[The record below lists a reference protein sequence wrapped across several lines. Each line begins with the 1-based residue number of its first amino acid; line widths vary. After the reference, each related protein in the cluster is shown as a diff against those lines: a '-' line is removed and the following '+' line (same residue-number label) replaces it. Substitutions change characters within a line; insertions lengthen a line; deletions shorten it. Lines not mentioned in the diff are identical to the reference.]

1 LGQWVTFYSL
11 ELKHYSADVFWAFL
25 LPALAAQAT
34 DASTDASTGHRTD
47 LGRRVLLWWTTAA
60 IGLWF
65 GNGALFV
72 TPGCALVL
80 LYVCWRRGGWPLA
93 WRCCLFGVLWVVSF
107 AADYFLTLRPALDST
122 FLAGFWAFA
131 LPPRLA
137 GLTGTLG
144 WLATQFHPLAL
155 KRAACTGGS
164 PSGSSSAQ
172 GWRC

>member
-1 LGQWVTFYSL
+1 MGHVLLARAEALLGRRVSG
-11 ELKHYSADVFWAFL
+11 AFL

-80 LYVCWRRGGWPLA
+80 L
-93 WRCCLFGVLWVVSF
+93 
-107 AADYFLTLRPALDST
+107 
-122 FLAGFWAFA
+122 
-131 LPPRLA
+131 
-137 GLTGTLG
+137 
-144 WLATQFHPLAL
+144 
-155 KRAACTGGS
+155 
-164 PSGSSSAQ
+164 
-172 GWRC
+172 